1 METPPCAKL
10 SWRLPANRV
19 SRVSGENGASGAV
32 VGGDGLEPPTLS
44 V

>member
-1 METPPCAKL
+1 VLVGVVVGMVIGVA
-10 SWRLPANRV
+10 V
-19 SRVSGENGASGAV
+19 VV